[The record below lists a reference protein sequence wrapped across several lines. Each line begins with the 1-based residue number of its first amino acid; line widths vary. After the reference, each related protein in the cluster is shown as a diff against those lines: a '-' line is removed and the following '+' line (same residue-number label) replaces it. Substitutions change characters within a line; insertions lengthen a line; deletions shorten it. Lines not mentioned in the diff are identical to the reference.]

1 MKKTFL
7 TVLSVFLVVGI
18 ATGCGCKKK
27 SDKNGSNGSN
37 NQNGDAKT
45 EESYNTNEDVIKDQ
59 EVEGLKLTN
68 TSLVSTEYSATLV
81 TSVTNPTNEDIDV
94 RIFYIHVKDKDGNEI
109 VTLQGYV
116 GGKVPAGETREI
128 TSSVD
133 RNLDNAA
140 SIEYELVND

>member
-1 MKKTFL
+1 MKKKFL
-7 TVLSVFLVVGI
+7 TILSAFLVVGL
-18 ATGCGCKKK
+18 ATGCGCKKSGK
-27 SDKNGSNGSN
+27 TAEEKKN
-37 NQNGDAKT
+37 AEEEKKKT
-45 EESYNTNEDVIKDQ
+45 EERYNTNEEVIKDQ

-81 TSVTNPTNEDIDV
+81 TSVTNPTSSDIDV

-133 RNLDNAA
+133 RNLDDAA
-140 SIEYELVND
+140 SIEYELVEK

>member
-27 SDKNGSNGSN
+27 DSKS
-37 NQNGDAKT
+37 GDSSKKSGETKT

-81 TSVTNPTNEDIDV
+81 TSVTNPTDSDIDV
-94 RIFYIHVKDKDGNEI
+94 RIFYIHVKDKEGNEI

-116 GGKVPAGETREI
+116 GGVVPAGETREI

-133 RNLDNAA
+133 RNLDDAA

>member
-1 MKKTFL
+1 MKKNLL
-7 TVLSVFLVVGI
+7 TILAIFLVVGVVS
-18 ATGCGCKKK
+18 GCSCKKK
-27 SDKNGSNGSN
+27 DSKDGKTTPNGNTK
-37 NQNGDAKT
+37 Q

-59 EVEGLKLTN
+59 DVEGLKLTN

-81 TSVTNPTNEDIDV
+81 TSVTNPTSSDIDV

-133 RNLDNAA
+133 RNLDDAA
-140 SIEYELVND
+140 SIEYELVEK